1 MKKEWHWMSDLKPNN
16 AKTKTKMENKQRIQD
31 LINFESNNV
40 KYDKYESST
49 ENKSPEI
56 KKTKNYEL
64 FKIHRANRQINKNHV
79 RNIKKSMQ
87 KKFLISPI
95 IVNEKLE
102 VIDGQHRLIAS
113 RDLDLPVYY
122 FINNNYSINEMQR
135 LNAINK
141 NWVPIDYLNTGI
153 ELNNQNYIDYKR
165 FKKKY
170 GFSHEINLTLLSDNA
185 TNNNLYKF
193 KEGIFKVK
201 NYELA
206 CGYADLITLISP
218 YYKEFKRR
226 RFVTAILFLLKHKQ
240 DVFSIHE
247 FIKKLKSRPNSLQNC
262 ISMKQY
268 LELIEEIYNYRR
280 QLKVNLRF

>member
-1 MKKEWHWMSDLKPNN
+1 LIKKEWLWLADYKHNN
-16 AKTKTKMENKQRIQD
+16 TKTMENRKIIQD
-31 LINFESNNV
+31 FININSNNV
-40 KYDKYESST
+40 TYDNYKSST
-49 ENKSPEI
+49 ENATPKI
-56 KKTKNYEL
+56 KKTKNYSL

-79 RNIKKSMQ
+79 KSIKKSMQ

-102 VIDGQHRLIAS
+102 IIDGQHRLIAS
-113 RDLDLPVYY
+113 KDLGLPVYY

-141 NWVPIDYLNTGI
+141 NWIPIDYLNTGV

-170 GFSHEINLTLLSDNA
+170 GFSHDINLTLLTDNS
-185 TNNNLYKF
+185 TNNNLHKF

-206 CGYADLITLISP
+206 CEYADLIYLISP

-226 RFVTAILFLLKHKQ
+226 RFISAILFLLKHKQ
-240 DVFSIHE
+240 DVFSMQE
-247 FIKKLKSRPNSLQNC
+247 FVKKLKSRPNSLQNC
-262 ISMKQY
+262 ISMRQY

>member
-1 MKKEWHWMSDLKPNN
+1 LIKKEWLWLADYKHYN
-16 AKTKTKMENKQRIQD
+16 TKTMENRKIIQD
-31 LINFESNNV
+31 FININSNNV
-40 KYDKYESST
+40 TYDNYKSST
-49 ENKSPEI
+49 ENATPKI
-56 KKTKNYEL
+56 KKTKNYSL

-79 RNIKKSMQ
+79 KSIKKSMQ

-102 VIDGQHRLIAS
+102 IIDGQHRLIAS
-113 RDLDLPVYY
+113 KDLGLPVYY

-141 NWVPIDYLNTGI
+141 NWIPIDYLNTGV

-170 GFSHEINLTLLSDNA
+170 GFSHDINLTLLTDNS
-185 TNNNLYKF
+185 TNNNLHKF

-206 CGYADLITLISP
+206 CEYADLIYLISP

-226 RFVTAILFLLKHKQ
+226 RFISAILFLLKHKQ
-240 DVFSIHE
+240 DVFSMQE
-247 FIKKLKSRPNSLQNC
+247 FVKKLKSRPNSLQNC
-262 ISMKQY
+262 ISMRQY

>member
-1 MKKEWHWMSDLKPNN
+1 
-16 AKTKTKMENKQRIQD
+16 MENRQIIQD
-31 LINFESNNV
+31 LINLKSNNV
-40 KYDKYESST
+40 TYDKYKSST

-79 RNIKKSMQ
+79 KNIKKSMQ

-113 RDLDLPVYY
+113 KDLGLPVYY

-153 ELNNQNYIDYKR
+153 QLNNQNYIDYKR

-193 KEGIFKVK
+193 KEGIFEVK

-206 CGYADLITLISP
+206 CGYADLINLISP

>member
-1 MKKEWHWMSDLKPNN
+1 MIKKEWLWLADYKHNN
-16 AKTKTKMENKQRIQD
+16 TKTMENRKIIQD
-31 LINFESNNV
+31 FININSNNV
-40 KYDKYESST
+40 TYDNYKSST
-49 ENKSPEI
+49 ENATPKI

-79 RNIKKSMQ
+79 KSIKKSMQ

-102 VIDGQHRLIAS
+102 IIDGQHRLIAS
-113 RDLDLPVYY
+113 KDLGLPVYY

-141 NWVPIDYLNTGI
+141 NWIPIDYLNTGV

-170 GFSHEINLTLLSDNA
+170 GFSHDINLTLLTDNS
-185 TNNNLYKF
+185 TNNNLHKF

-206 CGYADLITLISP
+206 CEYADLIYLISP

-226 RFVTAILFLLKHKQ
+226 RFISAILFLLKHKQ
-240 DVFSIHE
+240 DVFSMQE

-262 ISMKQY
+262 ISMRQY